1 MAILDSVINYIQDV
15 FKKAADRKFKGD
27 LAQLAN
33 SSPEGKK
40 AAQHLEKS
48 LKDADEIMDTLSDDM
63 AALGWSGGT
72 TQPQNPTAVER
83 WEAKIT
89 NRNEEIKML
98 AKITKR
104 NEEAGRKTEEKERKK
119 EMKLKSQIEQL
130 HIGMTKDM
138 VLDVFGEAGS
148 EKKTV
153 ARSGEKLTWF
163 YNGKKTSRGN
173 MRYLLSIKIKNN
185 EVVSWS
191 QE

>member
-40 AAQHLEKS
+40 AAHHLEKS

-63 AALGWSGGT
+63 AALGWGDDEY
-72 TQPQNPTAVER
+72 NPASYKPSDVEI
-83 WEAKIT
+83 EA
-89 NRNEEIKML
+89 
-98 AKITKR
+98 
-104 NEEAGRKTEEKERKK
+104 EEAVRKTEEKERKK

-130 HIGMTKDM
+130 HIGMTKNM